1 MDSITSSALE
11 EICSAGAA
19 GLSLPILWS
28 KLAPTLSSGGLDPS
42 PGVKS
47 AVWTGLL
54 RNPSLEFRARGR
66 ALGPAD
72 GGATIQRFEDAEKA
86 DVKVVASESL
96 RDVFVGLYDAQFATA
111 NIKGNQR
118 RALERL
124 ALGRMKGVT
133 QSQLCKE
140 FGMGGKYMFYILKS
154 LESRGLIMK
163 HSALVRTNEPGAEG
177 ESINSSS
184 VTTNVLYLYRY
195 AKQLGLQQKFEITKD
210 EEQTYE
216 GFEDSS
222 ETFVSEE
229 CLPGDYAKEN
239 VVVKDYLPAMKAI
252 CDKLEAT
259 EGKVLVVSDVK
270 QHLGYHGA
278 PSAHR
283 AWRNICRRLRDA
295 HLVEEFEAK
304 VNGKVQKCLRLLKN
318 FPPESIEPQSLGS
331 GKSDQSEEFL
341 NFGRR
346 SLITEQT
353 AELPIEHQIFD
364 MVDAEGPKGLVMKEA
379 CKRLGIGSKQN
390 HSRLL
395 NMFSRFGIH
404 LEAQNSKKGFVYR
417 AWTPKNFNKIAAD
430 AFAFKEKNVDS
441 GSGNSKLDLVD
452 QVAPYLPEN
461 FTSSSENAFV
471 QLNSTETLSELPCG
485 NKGDIEADNVLA
497 SVVDAKGLLYQPEV
511 SGPNSE
517 VDLVVLP
524 NEKSIVPSEASPPP
538 SRSCKSESHQRYP
551 CLSLTAD
558 GARREQRILEKVQ
571 REKFILRG
579 ELYRWLVSFEK
590 EKCTTMDRKT
600 IDRIVNKLQKQG
612 QCKCAYLEVPTVT
625 NCRRTRSIQVV
636 LHPSIQNLSP
646 ELISEIHDRMRSFE
660 MLTRGHGSSN
670 QKNKQSVPVL
680 DSVERIQSR
689 LYSDVTATKSEAM
702 RANGFVLAKMVRAK
716 LLHCFLW
723 DYLHSAPGCDHEF
736 VSTSTSDANSP
747 HSSCRLFSLEEAIKA
762 IPLELFLQVAGSSQK
777 FDDMINKCKRGFCLT
792 DLPHEEYKVLMDTQA
807 TGRLSVIIDIL
818 RRLKLIRLV
827 NYGPREDGVKVP
839 HAVLT
844 HAMEVKPYIEEPLS
858 SVAESMS
865 LVSLDLR
872 PRIRHDF
879 FFSSRGA
886 VDEYWQT
893 LEYCYATTDPR
904 AAIHAFPGSAVHEVF
919 FFRSWASV
927 RVMTA
932 EQRAELLKRIVTD
945 SNEKL
950 PYHECEKIAKDL
962 NITLEQVLRVY
973 YDRRQKRLN
982 RFHGVRNASRKRK
995 RSSEEV
1001 LSEHN
1006 GIGAVTEL
1014 GHGNNDLLSDN
1025 AEQFTEEQV
1034 KFLPSLDE
1042 PESQCQDGGLVD
1054 CFEEPGPNEGDEG
1067 CFSRTSQHE
1076 PTGTRAARRRRFLWS
1091 DESDRQLVILY
1102 ARNRAFVGAK
1112 FHRTDWA
1119 SLPDLPAP
1127 PSACGKRMAS
1137 LKKSDA
1143 FRKALM
1149 RLCNLLGERYIKHL
1163 QKNQE
1168 KPYNCG
1174 DDGQLVRSTDEHG
1187 RSGDFSTISQIT
1199 EHNAF
1204 EEERWDDFNAEPIKT
1219 VLEEVLRCKRMSKME
1234 LSKSVGSSTR
1244 EWSNLNI
1251 GSQHDSQVLGYVSSA
1266 NTHKD
1271 IQEKTGGQ
1279 NKGTLHRSKSTCR
1292 RFQRKFI
1299 RLWNDGGH
1307 VGGHI
1312 CESLAVSNAVELFK
1326 LVFLNS
1332 STAPEVPVLL
1342 AESLRR
1348 YSQHDLFSAFSYL
1361 REKKILI
1368 GGSGSQ
1374 PFTLSQNFLHD
1385 ISKSMF
1391 PANTGKR
1398 VAKFS
1403 KWLHERENDL
1413 DNEKIVPT
1421 DDLQCGD
1428 TIYLFALVSSGEF
1441 SLSPSLP
1448 EEGVGEA
1455 EESRS
1460 LKRRADDNESYG
1472 GSKYKILKSTSE
1484 TEVVSRREKGFPGI
1498 MVSVQRATI
1507 LKASSLELFKD
1518 AELRAGHLSIQN
1530 NDTRCSM
1537 LLQTESNPSSSAC
1550 VKEIVT
1556 SANTTNISGLG
1567 NGTIW
1572 DSMTRYAN
1580 EVYFS
1585 HTALEQG
1592 SVINPNV
1599 FRVMYS
1605 AIQRAGD
1612 QGLSMREISD
1622 VVDMPGL
1629 NTPELLIEVLQL
1641 FGLAL
1646 KVNSFDSVR
1655 VVDSLYRS
1663 KYFLTSIAGSGRD
1676 LKELSSMESLMR
1688 IGEDHLICH
1697 PKNDDLGGDNSKR
1710 ETITNVDQMH
1720 KVTILNLPQEIDV
1733 SAAEVQN
1740 SNSLEGP
1747 MEGEVNLPRGT
1758 LDIECSN
1765 FSSSRLC
1772 MPILPWINGDGTV
1785 NRLVYRALLRRV
1797 VGIVMLNPGILE
1809 DEIIGRLDV
1818 LNPQS
1823 CRKLLE
1829 LMVLDKHLNVRKMH
1843 QTLGSEPPCVMT
1855 SLLGSHFRKSKFI
1868 CREHFFA
1875 NPMSASLL

>member
-1 MDSITSSALE
+1 M
-11 EICSAGAA
+11 
-19 GLSLPILWS
+19 
-28 KLAPTLSSGGLDPS
+28 
-42 PGVKS
+42 
-47 AVWTGLL
+47 AVL
-54 RNPSLEFRARGR
+54 
-66 ALGPAD
+66 
-72 GGATIQRFEDAEKA
+72 
-86 DVKVVASESL
+86 
-96 RDVFVGLYDAQFATA
+96 
-111 NIKGNQR
+111 
-118 RALERL
+118 
-124 ALGRMKGVT
+124 RMKGVT

-163 HSALVRTNEPGAEG
+163 HSALVRTNEPGAGG
-177 ESINSSS
+177 ESRNSSS

-222 ETFVSEE
+222 EIYVSEE

-278 PSAHR
+278 PSAHK
-283 AWRNICRRLRDA
+283 AWRNICRRLKDA

-318 FPPESIEPQSLGS
+318 FPPENIEPQPLGS
-331 GKSDQSEEFL
+331 GKSDQGEEFL

-346 SLITEQT
+346 SLVTEQT
-353 AELPIEHQIFD
+353 AELPIEHQVFD
-364 MVDAEGPKGLVMKEA
+364 MIDAEGPKGLVMKEA

-395 NMFSRFGIH
+395 NMFSRFGVH

-417 AWTPKNFNKIAAD
+417 AWTPKNFDKVSAD
-430 AFAFKEKNVDS
+430 AFAFEERNVDC

-452 QVAPYLPEN
+452 KIAPFLPEN
-461 FTSSSENAFV
+461 FTSASEDPFV
-471 QLNSTETLSELPCG
+471 QLNSMETLSELPCG
-485 NKGDIEADNVLA
+485 NKEDMEVDNVLP
-497 SVVDAKGLLYQPEV
+497 SVVEPKGLVHRPEV

-524 NEKSIVPSEASPPP
+524 NDKSIVPSEASPPSS
-538 SRSCKSESHQRYP
+538 SRSRKSELYQRYP

-590 EKCTTMDRKT
+590 DKCTTMDRKT

-612 QCKCAYLEVPTVT
+612 KCKCAHLEVPAVT

-636 LHPSIQNLSP
+636 LHPSIQNFSP

-660 MLTRGHGSSN
+660 MLSRGHGSSN

-689 LYSDVTATKSEAM
+689 IYSDATATKSEAM

-723 DYLHSAPGCDHEF
+723 DYLHTASGRDHDF
-736 VSTSTSDANSP
+736 VPTSTSDANNP

-762 IPLELFLQVAGSSQK
+762 IPVELFLQVAGSTQK
-777 FDDMINKCKRGFCLT
+777 FDDMINKCKRGFCLA
-792 DLPHEEYKVLMDTQA
+792 DLPHEEYRVLMDTQA
-807 TGRLSVIIDIL
+807 TGRLSLVIDIL

-827 NYGPREDGVKVP
+827 DYGHREDGVKVP

-844 HAMEVKPYIEEPLS
+844 HAMELKPYIEEPLS
-858 SVAESMS
+858 SVAKSIS

-879 FFSSRGA
+879 FLSSRGA

-893 LEYCYATTDPR
+893 LEYCYAATDPR
-904 AAIHAFPGSAVHEVF
+904 AAKYAFPGSAVHEAF
-919 FFRSWASV
+919 FFRSWASI

-945 SNEKL
+945 ANEKL
-950 PYHECEKIAKDL
+950 PYHECEKIARDL
-962 NITLEQVLRVY
+962 NLTLEQVLRVY

-982 RFHGVRNASRKRK
+982 RFYGIRNASRKRK

-1001 LSEHN
+1001 PSENN
-1006 GIGAVTEL
+1006 GIGVPTKL
-1014 GHGNNDLLSDN
+1014 DHGNDDLLSDS
-1025 AEQFTEEQV
+1025 AEQFIEEQV
-1034 KFLPSLDE
+1034 KFLPSLDK
-1042 PESQCQDGGLVD
+1042 PGSQSQDGELVD
-1054 CFEEPGPNEGDEG
+1054 CLEEPGPNEGVEG
-1067 CFSRTSQHE
+1067 CSSRTSQHE
-1076 PTGTRAARRRRFLWS
+1076 PTGMRAVRQRRFLWS

-1102 ARNRAFVGAK
+1102 VRNRAFVGAK

-1137 LKKSDA
+1137 LKKSDV

-1149 RLCNLLGERYIKHL
+1149 RLCNLLSERYIKHL

-1168 KPYNCG
+1168 RSLNYG
-1174 DDGQLVRSTDEHG
+1174 DDGQLVRSTDEHA
-1187 RSGDFSTISQIT
+1187 RSADLSIISQNT
-1199 EHNAF
+1199 EHIAF
-1204 EEERWDDFNAEPIKT
+1204 EEDRWDDFSAEPIKT
-1219 VLEEVLRCKRMSKME
+1219 VLEEVLQCKRMNKLE
-1234 LSKSVGSSTR
+1234 VSKSVGSSTK

-1279 NKGTLHRSKSTCR
+1279 NKGTLRRSKSSCR

-1307 VGGHI
+1307 VSGHI

-1332 STAPEVPVLL
+1332 STAPEVPSLL

-1391 PANTGKR
+1391 PADTGKR

-1413 DNEKIVPT
+1413 DDEKIVPT

-1428 TIYLFALVSSGEF
+1428 TIYLFALVSSGEIF
-1441 SLSPSLP
+1441 LSPSLP

-1455 EESRS
+1455 EESRN

-1472 GSKYKILKSTSE
+1472 GSKYKKFKSTSE
-1484 TEVVSRREKGFPGI
+1484 CEVVSRREKGFPGI
-1498 MVSVQRATI
+1498 MISVQRATI
-1507 LKASSLELFKD
+1507 LMASSLELFRD
-1518 AELRAGHLSIQN
+1518 AELSAGHLSIQS
-1530 NDTRCSM
+1530 NDTTSSM
-1537 LLQTESNPSSSAC
+1537 LLQTESNSSSSGC

-1556 SANTTNISGLG
+1556 SANTVNISGLA

-1580 EVYFS
+1580 EVNFS
-1585 HTALEQG
+1585 HTSLEQG

-1599 FRVMYS
+1599 FRVLYS
-1605 AIQRAGD
+1605 AIHRAGD
-1612 QGLSMREISD
+1612 QGLSMREITD

-1629 NTPELLIEVLQL
+1629 TMPELLIEVLQL

-1676 LKELSSMESLMR
+1676 LKELSPVESLMK

-1697 PKNDDLGGDNSKR
+1697 PKNDDLGGDNFER
-1710 ETITNVDQMH
+1710 EKIPNVDQMH
-1720 KVTILNLPQEIDV
+1720 KVTILNLPEEIDV
-1733 SAAEVQN
+1733 SAAEIQN
-1740 SNSLEGP
+1740 SNMLEGP
-1747 MEGEVNLPRGT
+1747 MDGEVNLPRGT
-1758 LDIECSN
+1758 HEIECFN
-1765 FSSSRLC
+1765 FSSGRLC
-1772 MPILPWINGDGTV
+1772 VPILPWINGDGTV
-1785 NRLVYRALLRRV
+1785 NRLVSRALVRRV
-1797 VGIVMLNPGILE
+1797 LGIVMLNPGILE
-1809 DEIIGRLDV
+1809 DEIIRRLDV

-1823 CRKLLE
+1823 CRKLIE
-1829 LMVLDKHLNVRKMH
+1829 LMVLDKHLTVRKMN
-1843 QTLGSEPPCVMT
+1843 QTLGSEPPLVMR
-1855 SLLGSHFRKSKFI
+1855 SLLGDHFRKSKFI

-1875 NPMSASLL
+1875 NPMSTSLL

>member
-1 MDSITSSALE
+1 MDSIASSALE

-19 GLSLPILWS
+19 GLSLPVLWS
-28 KLAPTLSSGGLDPS
+28 RLAPALAAGGLDLS
-42 PGVKS
+42 PGVKAS
-47 AVWTGLL
+47 VWAALL
-54 RNPSLEFRARGR
+54 GNPSLEFRARGR
-66 ALGPAD
+66 ALAPAD
-72 GGATIQRFEDAEKA
+72 GAIRRVEDAEEKA
-86 DVKVVASESL
+86 DLKVVASESL
-96 RDVFVGLYDAQFATA
+96 RDVFVGLYDAQLATA

-118 RALERL
+118 RVLERL

-140 FGMGGKYMFYILKS
+140 FDMGGKYMFYILKS

-177 ESINSSS
+177 ESRNSSS

-195 AKQLGLQQKFEITKD
+195 AKQLGLQQKFEITRD

-216 GFEDSS
+216 GFEDSG
-222 ETFVSEE
+222 ETFVGEE

-259 EGKVLVVSDVK
+259 EGKVLVVSDIK

-278 PSAHR
+278 PSAHK
-283 AWRNICRRLRDA
+283 AWRNICRRLKDA

-318 FPPESIEPQSLGS
+318 FPPESIEPQPLGS
-331 GKSDQSEEFL
+331 RKSDQGEEFL

-346 SLITEQT
+346 SLVTEQT
-353 AELPIEHQIFD
+353 IELPIEHQVFD
-364 MVDAEGPKGLVMKEA
+364 MIDAEGPKGLVMKEA

-395 NMFSRFGIH
+395 NMFTRSGIH

-417 AWTPKNFNKIAAD
+417 AWTPKNFDKVSAD
-430 AFAFKEKNVDS
+430 AFALEVNNVDG

-452 QVAPYLPEN
+452 KVAPYLPEN
-461 FTSSSENAFV
+461 FTSASEDPFV
-471 QLNSTETLSELPCG
+471 KLNSTETLSELPHG
-485 NKGDIEADNVLA
+485 NKEGIEADDVLA
-497 SVVDAKGLLYQPEV
+497 LVVEPNQLVHQPEV
-511 SGPNSE
+511 SGLDSE

-524 NEKSIVPSEASPPP
+524 NEKSIVPSEPSPPSS
-538 SRSCKSESHQRYP
+538 SRSRKSELHQRYP

-571 REKFILRG
+571 REKFVLRG
-579 ELYRWLVSFEK
+579 ELYRWLVNFEK
-590 EKCTTMDRKT
+590 DKCTTMDRKT

-612 QCKCAYLEVPTVT
+612 KCKCAHLEVPAVT
-625 NCRRTRSIQVV
+625 NCRRIRSIQVV
-636 LHPSIQNLSP
+636 LHPSIENLSP
-646 ELISEIHDRMRSFE
+646 QLISEIHDRMRSFE
-660 MLTRGHGSSN
+660 MLSRGHGSSN

-680 DSVERIQSR
+680 DSVERIQSCI
-689 LYSDVTATKSEAM
+689 YSDVAATKSEAM

-723 DYLHSAPGCDHEF
+723 DYSHSASGRDHDF
-736 VSTSTSDANSP
+736 VPTSTSDANNP
-747 HSSCRLFSLEEAIKA
+747 HSSCRLFSLDEAIKA
-762 IPLELFLQVAGSSQK
+762 IPLELFLQIAGSAQK
-777 FDDMINKCKRGFCLT
+777 FDDMINKCKRGFCLA
-792 DLPHEEYKVLMDTQA
+792 DLPDEEYRVLMDTQA

-827 NYGPREDGVKVP
+827 NYGHREDGVKVP

-844 HAMEVKPYIEEPLS
+844 DALELKPYIEEPLS
-858 SVAESMS
+858 SVAKPMS

-879 FFSSRGA
+879 FLSNRGA
-886 VDEYWQT
+886 VDEYWHT
-893 LEYCYATTDPR
+893 LEYCYAATDPR

-932 EQRAELLKRIVTD
+932 EQRAELLKRIVMD
-945 SNEKL
+945 ANEKL

-962 NITLEQVLRVY
+962 NLTLEQVLRVY

-982 RFHGVRNASRKRK
+982 RFYGTQNVSHKRK

-1001 LSEHN
+1001 LSEHD
-1006 GIGAVTEL
+1006 GIGVLTEL
-1014 GHGNNDLLSDN
+1014 GHGNNDLPSDS
-1025 AEQFTEEQV
+1025 AEQLIEEQV
-1034 KFLPSLDE
+1034 KFLPSLDK
-1042 PESQCQDGGLVD
+1042 PGFQSQDGELVD
-1054 CFEEPGPNEGDEG
+1054 CLEEPRPNEGVEG
-1067 CFSRTSQHE
+1067 CSSRTSQHE
-1076 PTGTRAARRRRFLWS
+1076 PTGMRTARQRRFLWS

-1119 SLPDLPAP
+1119 SLPNLPAP
-1127 PSACGKRMAS
+1127 PSTCGKRMAS
-1137 LKKSDA
+1137 LNKSDV
-1143 FRKALM
+1143 FRKSLM
-1149 RLCNLLGERYIKHL
+1149 RLCNLLSERYIKHL
-1163 QKNQE
+1163 QKSQE
-1168 KPYNCG
+1168 KQC
-1174 DDGQLVRSTDEHG
+1174 DDGQLVRSIVELGH
-1187 RSGDFSTISQIT
+1187 SADFSTISQLT

-1204 EEERWDDFNAEPIKT
+1204 KEDRWDDFSAEPINT
-1219 VLEEVLRCKRMSKME
+1219 VLEEVLQCKRMNKLE
-1234 LSKSVGSSTR
+1234 VSKSVGSSTK
-1244 EWSNLNI
+1244 EWSDLNI

-1271 IQEKTGGQ
+1271 SQKKTGGQ
-1279 NKGTLHRSKSTCR
+1279 NKGTLRRSKSSCR
-1292 RFQRKFI
+1292 RLQRKFI

-1307 VGGHI
+1307 VSGHI

-1332 STAPEVPVLL
+1332 STATEVPSLL

-1403 KWLHERENDL
+1403 RWLHERETDL
-1413 DNEKIVPT
+1413 DNEEIVPT

-1428 TIYLFALVSSGEF
+1428 TVYLFALVSSGEIF
-1441 SLSPSLP
+1441 LSPSLP
-1448 EEGVGEA
+1448 EEGIGEA
-1455 EESRS
+1455 EESRN

-1472 GSKYKILKSTSE
+1472 GSKYKKLKSTSE
-1484 TEVVSRREKGFPGI
+1484 CEVVSRREKGFPGI

-1507 LKASSLELFKD
+1507 LMASSLELFKD
-1518 AELRAGHLSIQN
+1518 AELRAGHQSIQN
-1530 NDTRCSM
+1530 NDTTCSM
-1537 LLQTESNPSSSAC
+1537 LLQTESNSSSSDC

-1556 SANTTNISGLG
+1556 SANTINISGLA

-1580 EVYFS
+1580 EVNFS
-1585 HTALEQG
+1585 HTVLEQG
-1592 SVINPNV
+1592 SVIDPNV
-1599 FRVMYS
+1599 FRVLYG
-1605 AIQRAGD
+1605 AIHRAGD

-1629 NTPELLIEVLQL
+1629 TTPELLIEVLQL

-1663 KYFLTSIAGSGRD
+1663 KYFLTSITGSRQD
-1676 LKELSSMESLMR
+1676 RKELSSMESLMR
-1688 IGEDHLICH
+1688 IEEDHLCP
-1697 PKNDDLGGDNSKR
+1697 PKNDDLFGDNSER
-1710 ETITNVDQMH
+1710 ETITNIDQMH
-1720 KVTILNLPQEIDV
+1720 KITILNLPEESDV

-1740 SNSLEGP
+1740 SNVPEEP

-1758 LDIECSN
+1758 LEIECSN
-1765 FSSSRLC
+1765 FSPGRLC

-1785 NRLVYRALLRRV
+1785 NRLVYRALVRRV
-1797 VGIVMLNPGILE
+1797 LGIVMFNPGILE

-1829 LMVLDKHLNVRKMH
+1829 LMVLDKHLIVRKMN
-1843 QTLGSEPPCVMT
+1843 QTLGSEPPRVMR
-1855 SLLGSHFRKSKFI
+1855 SLLGDHFRKSKFI

>member
-1 MDSITSSALE
+1 M
-11 EICSAGAA
+11 
-19 GLSLPILWS
+19 
-28 KLAPTLSSGGLDPS
+28 
-42 PGVKS
+42 
-47 AVWTGLL
+47 AVL
-54 RNPSLEFRARGR
+54 
-66 ALGPAD
+66 
-72 GGATIQRFEDAEKA
+72 
-86 DVKVVASESL
+86 
-96 RDVFVGLYDAQFATA
+96 
-111 NIKGNQR
+111 
-118 RALERL
+118 
-124 ALGRMKGVT
+124 RMKGVT
-133 QSQLCKE
+133 QSQLSKE

-229 CLPGDYAKEN
+229 CFPGDYAKEN
-239 VVVKDYLPAMKAI
+239 VVVKDYQPIMKAI

-259 EGKVLVVSDVK
+259 EDKVLVVSDVK

-283 AWRNICRRLRDA
+283 AWRNICRRLKDA

-318 FPPESIEPQSLGS
+318 FPRESIEPQPLGS
-331 GKSDQSEEFL
+331 GKSDQGEEFL

-346 SLITEQT
+346 SLVTEQT
-353 AELPIEHQIFD
+353 AELPIEHQVFD
-364 MVDAEGPKGLVMKEA
+364 MIDAEGPNGLAMKEA
-379 CKRLGIGSKQN
+379 CKRLGIGNKQN

-417 AWTPKNFNKIAAD
+417 AWTPENFNKVSAD
-430 AFAFKEKNVDS
+430 AFAFKEKSVDS
-441 GSGNSKLDLVD
+441 GSGNSKLDPVD
-452 QVAPYLPEN
+452 KVAPYLPEN
-461 FTSSSENAFV
+461 FTSSSEDPFV
-471 QLNSTETLSELPCG
+471 QLNSTEILSELSCG

-497 SVVDAKGLLYQPEV
+497 SVVEPKGLLHQPEV

-517 VDLVVLP
+517 VDFVALP
-524 NEKSIVPSEASPPP
+524 NEKSIVPSEASPP
-538 SRSCKSESHQRYP
+538 SLRSCKSESHQRYP

-590 EKCTTMDRKT
+590 DKCTTMDRKT

-612 QCKCAYLEVPTVT
+612 QCKCAYLKVPTVT

-670 QKNKQSVPVL
+670 QKNTQSVPVL

-689 LYSDVTATKSEAM
+689 MYPDATATKSEAM

-723 DYLHSAPGCDHEF
+723 DYLHAAPDCGHDF
-736 VSTSTSDANSP
+736 LPTSTSDANNP

-762 IPLELFLQVAGSSQK
+762 IPLELFLQVAGSTQK

-792 DLPHEEYKVLMDTQA
+792 DLPPEEYRVLMDTQA

-818 RRLKLIRLV
+818 QRLKLIRLV
-827 NYGPREDGVKVP
+827 NNGHREDGVKVP

-844 HAMEVKPYIEEPLS
+844 HAMELKPYIEEPLS
-858 SVAESMS
+858 SVAKSMS

-879 FFSSRGA
+879 FLSNRGA

-893 LEYCYATTDPR
+893 LEYCYAATDPR
-904 AAIHAFPGSAVHEVF
+904 AAIHAFPGSSVHEVF

-932 EQRAELLKRIVTD
+932 EQRAELRKRIMTD
-945 SNEKL
+945 ANEKL

-962 NITLEQVLRVY
+962 NLTLEQVLRVY

-982 RFHGVRNASRKRK
+982 TFHGVQNVSRKRK

-1001 LSEHN
+1001 LSEHD
-1006 GIGAVTEL
+1006 GIGVVTEL
-1014 GHGNNDLLSDN
+1014 GHGNNDLLSDS
-1025 AEQFTEEQV
+1025 AEQFIEEQV
-1034 KFLPSLDE
+1034 KFLPSLDK
-1042 PESQCQDGGLVD
+1042 PESQCQDAELD
-1054 CFEEPGPNEGDEG
+1054 NCLEEPGPNEGDEG
-1067 CFSRTSQHE
+1067 CSSRTGRHE
-1076 PTGTRAARRRRFLWS
+1076 PTGTRTARQRRSLWS
-1091 DESDRQLVILY
+1091 DEADRQLVILY

-1137 LKKSDA
+1137 LNKSDA
-1143 FRKALM
+1143 FRKSLM
-1149 RLCNLLGERYIKHL
+1149 RLCNLLGERYTKEL

-1168 KPYNCG
+1168 KQFNCG
-1174 DDGQLVRSTDEHG
+1174 DDGQLVRGTAEHG
-1187 RSGDFSTISQIT
+1187 CSAGFSTISQIT
-1199 EHNAF
+1199 EHDAF
-1204 EEERWDDFNAEPIKT
+1204 EEDRWDDFSVEPIKT
-1219 VLEEVLRCKRMSKME
+1219 VLEEVLQCKRMNKLEVSKR
-1234 LSKSVGSSTR
+1234 VGSSTK

-1251 GSQHDSQVLGYVSSA
+1251 GAQHDSQVLGYVSSA
-1266 NTHKD
+1266 NTRKD
-1271 IQEKTGGQ
+1271 IQENTGGQ
-1279 NKGTLHRSKSTCR
+1279 TKGSLRRSKSSCR
-1292 RFQRKFI
+1292 RLQRKFI

-1307 VGGHI
+1307 VSGHI

-1332 STAPEVPVLL
+1332 STASEVPSLL

-1391 PANTGKR
+1391 PSNTGKR

-1403 KWLHERENDL
+1403 KWLDERENDL
-1413 DNEKIVPT
+1413 DNEKVVPT
-1421 DDLQCGD
+1421 DVLQCGD

-1441 SLSPSLP
+1441 SLFPSMP

-1455 EESRS
+1455 EESRN

-1472 GSKYKILKSTSE
+1472 GSKYKKLKSTSE
-1484 TEVVSRREKGFPGI
+1484 CEVVSRREKGFPGI
-1498 MVSVQRATI
+1498 IVSIQRATMS
-1507 LKASSLELFKD
+1507 KASSLELFKD
-1518 AELRAGHLSIQN
+1518 AELRAGHLSIQS
-1530 NDTRCSM
+1530 NDAPCSM
-1537 LLQTESNPSSSAC
+1537 LLQTESNSSGSDCA
-1550 VKEIVT
+1550 KKIVT
-1556 SANTTNISGLG
+1556 SANTTSISGLS
-1567 NGTIW
+1567 NGSIW

-1580 EVYFS
+1580 EVNFS

-1592 SVINPNV
+1592 SVVNPNV

-1629 NTPELLIEVLQL
+1629 NMPELLVEVLQL

-1655 VVDSLYRS
+1655 VVNSLFRS

-1676 LKELSSMESLMR
+1676 LKELSSTESLMK

-1697 PKNDDLGGDNSKR
+1697 PRNDDLGGANSER

-1720 KVTILNLPQEIDV
+1720 KVTILNLPEEIDV
-1733 SAAEVQN
+1733 SADEVQH
-1740 SNSLEGP
+1740 SNAFEGP
-1747 MEGEVNLPRGT
+1747 MEGEVNLSRGT
-1758 LDIECSN
+1758 LEIECSN
-1765 FSSSRLC
+1765 FSSGRLC

-1785 NRLVYRALLRRV
+1785 NRLVYRALIRRV
-1797 VGIVMLNPGILE
+1797 LGIVMLNPGILE

-1843 QTLGSEPPCVMT
+1843 QTQGSEPPHVMK
-1855 SLLGSHFRKSKFI
+1855 SLLGGHFRESKFI